1 MDRGKFGDVR
11 MGDLRPPMINLSG
24 RVLRLVPAVILGL
37 MLLYPSISESGPHS
51 RLPAPIQ
58 TIVPVLSHG

>member
-1 MDRGKFGDVR
+1 MDRGKFGNVR

-24 RVLRLVPAVILGL
+24 RVLRLIPAVILGL
-37 MLLYPSISESGPHS
+37 MLLSPSISEPGPHS

-58 TIVPVLSHG
+58 TIVPVLPHG

>member
-1 MDRGKFGDVR
+1 MDRGEFGNVR
-11 MGDLRPPMINLSG
+11 VGDLLPPRINLSG
-24 RVLRLVPAVILGL
+24 RVLRLIPAVILGL
-37 MLLYPSISESGPHS
+37 MLLSPSISGPGPHS

>member
-1 MDRGKFGDVR
+1 MDRGELGNVR
-11 MGDLRPPMINLSG
+11 MGDLRSPRINLSG
-24 RVLRLVPAVILGL
+24 RALTLIPAVILGL
-37 MLLYPSISESGPHS
+37 MLLSPSISGPGPHS

>member
-1 MDRGKFGDVR
+1 MDRGEFGNVR
-11 MGDLRPPMINLSG
+11 VGDLSPPKINLSG
-24 RVLRLVPAVILGL
+24 RALRLIPAVILGR
-37 MLLYPSISESGPHS
+37 MLRYTLISEPGLHF

>member
-1 MDRGKFGDVR
+1 MDRGELGNVR

-24 RVLRLVPAVILGL
+24 RVLRLIPAVILGL
-37 MLLYPSISESGPHS
+37 MLLYALISGLGPHS

-58 TIVPVLSHG
+58 TIVPVLAHG

>member
-1 MDRGKFGDVR
+1 MDRGKFGNVR

-37 MLLYPSISESGPHS
+37 MLLYPSISEPGPHS
-51 RLPAPIQ
+51 RFPAPIQ

>member
-1 MDRGKFGDVR
+1 MDRGKFGNVR

-37 MLLYPSISESGPHS
+37 MLLYPSISEPGPG
-51 RLPAPIQ
+51 APVSISKSTQ
-58 TIVPVLSHG
+58 PTL